1 MIVAKNLEMHIDK
14 TRIFFRQV
22 PVGRVRLVERR
33 VQIRRRSYRRASLR
47 RGPPSCCVSMTLF

>member
-14 TRIFFRQV
+14 TRIFFRRV

-33 VQIRRRSYRRASLR
+33 VQIR
-47 RGPPSCCVSMTLF
+47 